1 MMRRI
6 WGTRDRIPSSR
17 SSLMPAWFIVIM
29 ALLNA
34 GAGASLLRQGNRPWA
49 LIYLGAC
56 IIQIGSLWAIR
67 RDP

>member
-1 MMRRI
+1 
-6 WGTRDRIPSSR
+6 
-17 SSLMPAWFIVIM
+17 MPMWFIVTM

-34 GAGASLLRQGNRPWA
+34 GASASLFRRGDWPWS

-67 RDP
+67 RGP